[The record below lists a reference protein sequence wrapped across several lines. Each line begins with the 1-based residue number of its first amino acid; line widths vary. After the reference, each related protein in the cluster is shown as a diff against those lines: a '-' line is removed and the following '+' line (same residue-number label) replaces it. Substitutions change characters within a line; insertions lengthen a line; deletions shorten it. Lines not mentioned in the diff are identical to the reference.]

1 MVWRSGSLLLASA
14 LLAAGPAAGLQ
25 RLTDEEDPLALARV
39 IRDEIAS
46 PEDEYD
52 IPFEIALTRGQLS
65 DAEDPTGQLLANSE
79 GQQSAQCEPEKR
91 AKVAEG
97 FLETFNRDYKPRFA
111 AAFKGVKESAYLTV
125 GDWRFKQMFRNFMVH
140 AHNLTCGTSD
150 HIVAVN
156 VGLDKASY
164 NECQAVA
171 KGIVQP
177 SNVGSKG
184 KFELRCIDISGWL
197 PKELF
202 AESAAQ
208 AWSCAYNMVLWTKPH
223 IIQAAVEA
231 AEQPVMMIDTDVI
244 LHQNVLKI
252 APGVLAACK
261 GCIAITGREY
271 ASENRQNTGTVYSGK
286 AGLPVLREWA
296 RVDPDFLNAKEGDQS
311 AIQSLMSSNASLRAQ
326 LAVFAQAEV
335 GECGIA
341 GSYATH
347 YNCLTGKKEHMMR
360 VGHWDTRVYRE
371 PAQLRCRVV
380 GEPVEMEPDTGA
392 PQGTDLPMPKRSR
405 IVGGRKAGEA
415 EGLALVLPAGHRQL
429 KFTSAASCQTWS
441 CVTNPARF
449 ATDGLVSTIAHVSQL
464 GNWTGDL
471 GTVMQVGRVEI
482 TFDSCMCQ
490 PAGSMLIETSFDG
503 VTWRTY
509 GTLGEMKV
517 WEGSRLVAFE
527 HRLNARY
534 IRVRPAATYTAIPH
548 RSDQRFSLREVEA
561 FGTSDLLE
569 DDPLPADEAEKR
581 LSLAKQLLH
590 RASKMAQDV
599 RRAGGTSGRAAWR

>member
-39 IRDEIAS
+39 IREEIAS

-52 IPFEIALTRGQLS
+52 IPYEIALTRGEF
-65 DAEDPTGQLLANSE
+65 DGDDPTGQLSANTV
-79 GQQSAQCEPEKR
+79 GQQSEQCVPEKR

-97 FLETFNRDYKPRFA
+97 FLRTFDKDYKPRFA

-311 AIQSLMSSNASLRAQ
+311 AMQHLMQTNPDLHSQ
-326 LAVFAQAEV
+326 LAVFNLAEV
-335 GECGIA
+335 GECGIP
-341 GSYATH
+341 GSHATH
-347 YNCLTGKKEHMMR
+347 YNCLTGKKVNMEMR
-360 VGHWDTRVYRE
+360 GHWDTRLYRE
-371 PAQLRCRVV
+371 PAQLRCR
-380 GEPVEMEPDTGA
+380 EPSDPVEVLEDTGA
-392 PQGTDLPMPKRSR
+392 TKGTKNLVMPGRHR
-405 IVGGRKAGEA
+405 NIGGREA
-415 EGLALVLPAGHRQL
+415 SGASQL
-429 KFTSAASCQTWS
+429 KFQGATSCSTMGCEG
-441 CVTNPARF
+441 NPARH
-449 ATDGLVSTIAHVSQL
+449 AIDGFVNTVAGVNQL
-464 GNWTGDL
+464 NTWTGDL
-471 GTVMQVGRVEI
+471 GKVMQVARVEV
-482 TFDSCMCQ
+482 TFESCICE
-490 PAGSMLIETSFDG
+490 AKDSMLLEVSSDS
-503 VTWRTY
+503 VNWKNY
-509 GTLGEMKV
+509 GSVGELTL
-517 WEGSRLVAFE
+517 WEGDREVAFE
-527 HRLNARY
+527 RPLNARY
-534 IRVRPAATYTAIPH
+534 IRLRPSASYTSKPRRNDKFFAI
-548 RSDQRFSLREVEA
+548 REVEA
-561 FGTSDLLE
+561 FGKSELLQE
-569 DDPLPADEAEKR
+569 APEQPLTPLQRRQQKKNRRERAE
-581 LSLAKQLLH
+581 
-590 RASKMAQDV
+590 
-599 RRAGGTSGRAAWR
+599 RRRRFGWLR

>member
-311 AIQSLMSSNASLRAQ
+311 AMQHLMQTNPDLHSQ
-326 LAVFAQAEV
+326 LAVFNLAEV
-335 GECGIA
+335 GECGIP
-341 GSYATH
+341 GSHATH
-347 YNCLTGKKEHMMR
+347 YNCLTGKKVNMEMR
-360 VGHWDTRVYRE
+360 GHWDTRLYRE
-371 PAQLRCRVV
+371 PAQLRCRLPSD
-380 GEPVEMEPDTGA
+380 PVEVTPDTGA
-392 PQGTDLPMPKRSR
+392 TKGTKDIPMPSR
-405 IVGGRKAGEA
+405 PHRIIGGRPEGEA
-415 EGLALVLPAGHRQL
+415 NSSSRL
-429 KFTSAASCQTWS
+429 KFKGATSCSTSACEG
-441 CVTNPARF
+441 NPAKQ
-449 ATDGLVSTIAHVSQL
+449 AIDGFVSTIAGVNNL
-464 GNWTGDL
+464 NTWTGDL
-471 GTVMQVGRVEI
+471 GKVMQVARVEV
-482 TFDSCMCQ
+482 TFESCICE
-490 PAGSMLIETSFDG
+490 AKDSMLLEVSSDS
-503 VTWRTY
+503 VNWKNY
-509 GTLGEMKV
+509 GSVGELTL
-517 WEGSRLVAFE
+517 WEGDREVAFE
-527 HRLNARY
+527 RPLNARY
-534 IRVRPAATYTAIPH
+534 IRLRPSASYTSKPRRNDKFFAI
-548 RSDQRFSLREVEA
+548 REVEA
-561 FGTSDLLE
+561 FGKSELLQE
-569 DDPLPADEAEKR
+569 APEQPLTPLQRRQQKKNRRERAERRKR
-581 LSLAKQLLH
+581 RFGWL
-590 RASKMAQDV
+590 R
-599 RRAGGTSGRAAWR
+599 